1 MKIYRN
7 GILFY
12 NWLLVYDTIYKV
24 ENIEGYNFK
33 KDSFQIRLKKV
44 KETEVKNVYDNIK
57 TITLFK
63 YNYD

>member
-1 MKIYRN
+1 MKIYKN

-24 ENIEGYNFK
+24 ENIEGYNLK
-33 KDSFQIRLKKV
+33 KHIFQIRLKKL
-44 KETEVKNVYDNIK
+44 KETEIKNVYDTIK

-63 YNYD
+63 YNYE

>member
-1 MKIYRN
+1 MKIYKN

-24 ENIEGYNFK
+24 ENIEDYNLK
-33 KDSFQIRLKKV
+33 KHSFQITLKKL
-44 KETEVKNVYDNIK
+44 KETEIKNVYDNIK